1 MRVPGGGFTE
11 SVERRPYPDLEAPA
25 QLTGPRHRV
34 TSVGE
39 HRVTSVGDGVRD
51 RAGPPMPRPDR

>member
-25 QLTGPRHRV
+25 QLTGPVPHP
-34 TSVGE
+34 
-39 HRVTSVGDGVRD
+39 VGDGVRD